1 MSPWFMAVMVLAL
14 ISLSGMVVVTTAG
27 AGNRRLAKR
36 AKRIGARGE
45 PTQVKAGPR
54 LSRQTSGSLDA
65 LAMKILPQ
73 PAIIRQRLQA
83 SGMSLSI
90 GGYAT
95 ACGCVAMAAMLLMMV
110 FAKAPPPL
118 ALMNGLFAGLCLPHF
133 FLGSRIKARRKK
145 FGKLFPDA
153 IGLMVRGLRAGLPIT
168 ESIIV
173 VGRECIGPVGEEFR
187 RVADQVRLGQSLED
201 AMWAVAKRLEL
212 PEFNFLVITF
222 SIQRETGGNLA
233 DTLQNLD
240 NMLRMRSQMKL
251 KVKAMSSEAIATA
264 CIIGCLP
271 FAMGGL
277 MFLVSRDYIMMLFT
291 TPLGEA
297 MVAGAAVWLS
307 IGIFIMSQMVSFE
320 I

>member
-1 MSPWFMAVMVLAL
+1 MSPMFMVIMVLSL
-14 ISLSGMVVVTTAG
+14 ISLSGMVMATTVG
-27 AGNRRLAKR
+27 AGSRRLAKR

-45 PTQVKAGPR
+45 TGQVHAGPQLR
-54 LSRQTSGSLDA
+54 RDKTGGLDA
-65 LAMKILPQ
+65 LAMRILPK
-73 PAIIRQRLQA
+73 PAIIRQRIMA

-90 GGYAT
+90 GGYASS
-95 ACGCVAMAAMLLMMV
+95 CGFVAMVVMFLGMV
-110 FAKAPPPL
+110 LAKSPPPL
-118 ALMNGLFAGLCLPHF
+118 ALMNGLFAGLALPHV
-133 FLGSRIKARRKK
+133 FLGWRIKARRKK
-145 FGKLFPDA
+145 FAKLFPDA

-168 ESIIV
+168 ESIVV
-173 VGRECIGPVGEEFR
+173 VGRECVGPVGEEFR

-240 NMLRMRSQMKL
+240 NMLRMRSQMVL

-264 CIIGCLP
+264 GIIGCLP
-271 FAMGGL
+271 FAMGL
-277 MFLVSRDYIMMLFT
+277 IMFLVSRPYIMTLFT
-291 TPLGEA
+291 TPLGE
-297 MVAGAAVWLS
+297 VLVFGAAVWLS
-307 IGIFIMSQMVSFE
+307 IGVFVMSQMVSFE

>member
-1 MSPWFMAVMVLAL
+1 MSPLLLVIMVMAL
-14 ISLSGMVVVTTAG
+14 ISLSGMMMVTSMG

-45 PTQVKAGPR
+45 TAQVQAGAQLR
-54 LSRQTSGSLDA
+54 RDKTGGLDA
-65 LAMKILPQ
+65 LAMRILPR
-73 PAIIRQRLQA
+73 PAAIRQRILA
-83 SGMSLSI
+83 SGMSMSI
-90 GGYAT
+90 GAYA
-95 ACGCVAMAAMLLMMV
+95 AGSGVIAMLVMLLSMM
-110 FAKAPPPL
+110 FMRSPPPL
-118 ALMNGLFAGLCLPHF
+118 ALLNGLFAGLALPHV
-133 FLGSRIKARRKK
+133 FLGWRIKARRKK
-145 FGKLFPDA
+145 FSKLFPDA

-168 ESIIV
+168 ESIVV
-173 VGRECIGPVGEEFR
+173 VGRECAGPVGEEFR
-187 RVADQVRLGQSLED
+187 RVADQVRLGQSLEE

-264 CIIGCLP
+264 MIIGCMP
-271 FAMGGL
+271 FAMGLL
-277 MFLVSRDYIMMLFT
+277 MFVVSKAYIMMLFT
-291 TPLGEA
+291 TPLGEIL
-297 MVAGAAVWLS
+297 VFGAAIWLS
-307 IGIFIMSQMVSFE
+307 IGVFIMSQMVSFE

>member
-1 MSPWFMAVMVLAL
+1 MVLSL
-14 ISLSGMVVVTTAG
+14 VSLSGMVMVTTVG
-27 AGNRRLAKR
+27 AGNRRLTKR

-45 PTQVKAGPR
+45 TAHVNSGPQLR
-54 LSRQTSGSLDA
+54 RDKTGGLDA
-65 LAMKILPQ
+65 LAMRILPK
-73 PAIIRQRLQA
+73 PAIIRQRLLA

-90 GGYAT
+90 GGYA
-95 ACGCVAMAAMLLMMV
+95 AASGVVAMAVMLLSMM
-110 FAKAPPPL
+110 FAKSPPPL
-118 ALMNGLFAGLCLPHF
+118 ALMNGLFAGLALPHV
-133 FLGSRIKARRKK
+133 FLGWRIKARRKK
-145 FGKLFPDA
+145 FSKLFPDA

-168 ESIIV
+168 ESIVV
-173 VGRECIGPVGEEFR
+173 VGRECAGPVGEEFR
-187 RVADQVRLGQSLED
+187 RVADQVRLGQSLEE

-240 NMLRMRSQMKL
+240 NMLRMRGQMAL

-264 CIIGCLP
+264 CIIGCMP
-271 FAMGGL
+271 FAMGLL
-277 MFLVSRDYIMMLFT
+277 MYLVSKAYIMLLFT

-297 MVAGAAVWLS
+297 LVFGAAVWLS
-307 IGIFIMSQMVSFE
+307 IGVFVMSKMVSFE